1 MAIAAL
7 IAGLVLV
14 YLGAEGLVRGSSS
27 LALRSGMTP
36 LMVGLTIV
44 AFGTSAPE
52 LLVSIKAAMSNHGDI
67 AVGNVVG
74 SNIFNIAVILG
85 FAALIRPLKV
95 QYQVLKTDAPIMI
108 GVSLLLLWF
117 LKDSS
122 ISRLEATI
130 LFSGIVCYTILT
142 IFLSGKQGGESSDS
156 IPAGKSILI
165 DILLFGCGLGMLI
178 VGSNL
183 MVDGAVQLARHI
195 GVSEAVIGLTIV
207 AAGTSLPEL
216 ATSVVAGIRGEDD
229 IAIGNIIGSNI
240 FNILC
245 ILGIAPFFGSIRA
258 EHIRNLDLGFMVGTA
273 VLLLPLMWSKF
284 RVSRMEGLLLVAV
297 YCSYLFLI
305 WPK

>member
-1 MAIAAL
+1 
-7 IAGLVLV
+7 
-14 YLGAEGLVRGSSS
+14 
-27 LALRSGMTP
+27 
-36 LMVGLTIV
+36 
-44 AFGTSAPE
+44 
-52 LLVSIKAAMSNHGDI
+52 
-67 AVGNVVG
+67 
-74 SNIFNIAVILG
+74 
-85 FAALIRPLKV
+85 
-95 QYQVLKTDAPIMI
+95 
-108 GVSLLLLWF
+108 
-117 LKDSS
+117 
-122 ISRLEATI
+122 
-130 LFSGIVCYTILT
+130 
-142 IFLSGKQGGESSDS
+142 
-156 IPAGKSILI
+156 
-165 DILLFGCGLGMLI
+165 MLI

>member
-7 IAGLVLV
+7 LAGLVLV

-44 AFGTSAPE
+44 AFGTSSPE
-52 LLVSIKAAMSNHGDI
+52 LVVSIKAAMSNHGDI

-117 LKDSS
+117 LKDAS

-130 LFSGIVCYTILT
+130 LFSGIVSYTILT
-142 IFLSGKQGGESSDS
+142 IFLSGKQNQESSDS
-156 IPAGKSILI
+156 KPAGKSILL
-165 DILLFGCGLGMLI
+165 DILLFVCGLGMLI

-183 MVDGAVQLARHI
+183 MVDGSVQLARHI

-245 ILGIAPFFGSIRA
+245 ILGISPFFGNMRA
-258 EHIRNLDLGFMVGTA
+258 EHIRSLDLGFMVGTA
-273 VLLLPLMWSKF
+273 VLLLPLMWSKL

>member
-74 SNIFNIAVILG
+74 SNIFNIAVTLG